1 MIHMTRRGVVI
12 PGSDDDFEAA
22 ERVFAARHCLTL
34 EGFVDSDLLAVV
46 RRALAVAP
54 FHDRSHD
61 GIGTELC
68 LSEGPLSAALEFLW
82 NSPVLSAAVD
92 RITGC
97 GPIGCFEGRVYRMLP
112 ARGHYD
118 SWHSDVG
125 EDRRVAMSVNLSAD
139 RYQGG
144 VTEFRHPNEEK
155 PFHRVA
161 NTGFGDAIIFRIDRS
176 LRHQV
181 TEVTGRFAKTAYA
194 GWFRTSP
201 DYPTLFQNRHG
212 LSIGRSRAEL

>member
-1 MIHMTRRGVVI
+1 MTRRGVVI

-22 ERVFAARHCLTL
+22 KRVFAAWHCLTL

-46 RRALAVAP
+46 RRALAVAA
-54 FHDRSHD
+54 FHDRRHA

-144 VTEFRHPNEEK
+144 VTEFRHLNEEK
-155 PFHRVA
+155 PFHHVA
-161 NTGFGDAIIFRIDRS
+161 NTGFGDAIIFRIDPS

-201 DYPTLFQNRHG
+201 DYPTLFRERHD
-212 LSIGRSRAEL
+212 RT

>member
-22 ERVFAARHCLTL
+22 RRVFAARHCLTL

-54 FHDRSHD
+54 FHDRRHD

-112 ARGHYD
+112 GRGHYD

-125 EDRRVAMSVNLSAD
+125 EDRRVAMSENLSAD

-144 VTEFRHPNEEK
+144 
-155 PFHRVA
+155 
-161 NTGFGDAIIFRIDRS
+161 DA
-176 LRHQV
+176 
-181 TEVTGRFAKTAYA
+181 
-194 GWFRTSP
+194 
-201 DYPTLFQNRHG
+201 
-212 LSIGRSRAEL
+212 SRLKIR

>member
-1 MIHMTRRGVVI
+1 MIYMTRRGVVI
-12 PGSDDDFEAA
+12 RGSEADFAA
-22 ERVFAARHCLTL
+22 ARRVFADQHCLRVQS
-34 EGFVDSDLLAVV
+34 FVDADLLAVIH
-46 RRALAVAP
+46 RALAAAP
-54 FHDRSHD
+54 FHDRTHD

-82 NSPVLSAAVD
+82 NSPALSAAID
-92 RITGC
+92 RIAGC

-125 EDRRVAMSVNLSAD
+125 EDRRVAMSVNFSVD
-139 RYQGG
+139 PYEGG
-144 VTEFRHPNEEK
+144 ITEFRRATEQQ
-155 PFHRVA
+155 PFHRIA
-161 NTGFGDAIIFRIDRS
+161 NTGFGDAIIFRIDPS

-181 TEVTGRFAKTAYA
+181 TEVTGAVAKTAYA

-201 DYPTLFQNRHG
+201 DYPTLFRERHG
-212 LSIGRSRAEL
+212 LSSLECPS